1 MSEVKQDRLV
11 RESFITRI
19 LENLKNWMPFRK
31 TTEKIDFVVGSEE
44 KKVLTLQANG
54 ELLLITDLTN
64 NTVESLQNKLS
75 KIGLTF
81 VDNEEEFT
89 QFISNEN
96 VGKYVYLNTSSETYT
111 AGLYYI
117 IINASNHG
125 NIEPKLLGQDI
136 KTELTNYYKKEE
148 VDNYLLNY
156 VKKEELTEDIEGI
169 VIKQI
174 NEIISTDE
182 DGNVSINLEG
192 YVTIEEFNNRISI
205 IEDWAGITDSKSG
218 AITIDEIEQIT
229 QLDLDNNGKINL
241 E

>member
-64 NTVESLQNKLS
+64 NTVESLQSKLS

-89 QFISNEN
+89 QFIIDEN
-96 VGKYVYLNTSSETYT
+96 VGKYVYLNVSTEIYP
-111 AGLYYI
+111 AGLYYV

-125 NIEPKLLGQDI
+125 NIEPRLLGQDI
-136 KTELTNYYKKEE
+136 KTELTNYYTKEE